1 MLHRRLWSEVEWT
14 HSLGAVLELG
24 SSSLGVGAFLVA
36 FSRETISFFLV
47 VSFLVAEAVS
57 HWLILNSPLFRDRE
71 LLVILL
77 ILARVEASAES
88 LGGVLLVVGPL
99 DFGTGGEHIGLQ
111 SSFPRLLPQE
121 LMRLV

>member
-1 MLHRRLWSEVEWT
+1 VEDRVLHGRLWSKIERA
-14 HSLGAVLELG
+14 HCLRAVLELG

-47 VSFLVAEAVS
+47 VPFLVAEAVS

-77 ILARVEASAES
+77 ILARVEATAES
-88 LGGVLLVVGPL
+88 LGGVLLVVCPL

-111 SSFPRLLPQE
+111 SSFP
-121 LMRLV
+121 